1 MWLQDSL
8 VVFSLGSEPAPS
20 AETSSDKKK
29 LLKFRPVSAE
39 LLSVE
44 TETLGRPALE
54 SLVENFDRDA
64 AAGKIR
70 IRELLEQDP
79 QSFQQGVVR
88 LIKSPPSSLRGVHYT
103 VSLLVANNLLL
114 LTLCDQALNL
124 SQAATLARM
133 ALQLDPMM
141 DVALAKKLA
150 DATALGEPLP
160 NAGRLMDIL
169 GEISAGN
176 RITSSLMRLWRSS
189 DPQMRSKAVLLIGR
203 SSRSIQWA
211 QSRLAEID
219 PRIRANAVEALW
231 GLDTAEAKV
240 VLRAAAGDCN
250 NRVAGNALFALY
262 AMGDTTSISDLLK
275 MAASDSPQFRSS
287 AAWAM
292 GETGDPRFS
301 ETLGRLMSES
311 SSFVRKRAF
320 AELSRLKAA
329 AKARQGREWRVA
341 ARLLPVS
348 GSMRQFGFE
357 ASPPDGGA
365 APLLLPTRFILS
377 EDGQPVTQY
386 QVEAYVPP
394 EALALTFLFPHS
406 ASPDSPA
413 IGPPWLQGAIGCLNW
428 KRPSDQWCATFYL
441 PADDK
446 PAEKAQGTPNP
457 PQFTADVQAALVAL
471 QEAPAKTACASF
483 WDAIRNSAQATG
495 APERG
500 ARHLIVY
507 NLSSPAAPA
516 SLPEIVAAA
525 VASKTSVHV
534 VSLAPCPPLEEL
546 CRGTQGSFRQAK
558 SEPALLRLVE
568 EAHMALL
575 PRFLV
580 GYPPVAPGARMLNVR
595 VFDATGW
602 GEATIQL

>member
-1 MWLQDSL
+1 M
-8 VVFSLGSEPAPS
+8 
-20 AETSSDKKK
+20 
-29 LLKFRPVSAE
+29 
-39 LLSVE
+39 E
-44 TETLGRPALE
+44 TETLGQPALE
-54 SLVENFDRDA
+54 SLVESFDRDA

-88 LIKSPPSSLRGVHYT
+88 LIKSSPSSMRGMHYT
-103 VSLLVANNLLL
+103 VSLLAANNLLL
-114 LTLCDQALNL
+114 LTLCDRALNL

-160 NAGRLMDIL
+160 DAGRLMDIL

-176 RITSSLMRLWRSS
+176 RITSSLMRLWRSA

-211 QSRLAEID
+211 QSRLAETD

-262 AMGDTTSISDLLK
+262 AMGDTSSISDLLK

-311 SSFVRKRAF
+311 TAFVRKRAF
-320 AELSRLKAA
+320 VELSRLKAA

-341 ARLLPVS
+341 GRMLPDSGNMRQLTVEASSIDGSAPPRLLPT
-348 GSMRQFGFE
+348 Q
-357 ASPPDGGA
+357 
-365 APLLLPTRFILS
+365 FILS
-377 EDGQPVTQY
+377 EDSRPVTHY
-386 QVEAYVPP
+386 QVEACTPP
-394 EALALTFLFPHS
+394 ETLAVTFLFPHTTGS
-406 ASPDSPA
+406 ATL
-413 IGPPWLQGAIGCLNW
+413 PWIQGAIGCLNW
-428 KRPSDQWCATFYL
+428 KRPSDLWDTTFYL
-441 PADDK
+441 PAK
-446 PAEKAQGTPNP
+446 MTAQGTPSP
-457 PQFTADVQAALVAL
+457 PQFTADGQAALAAL
-471 QEAPAKTACASF
+471 QEPREQNVCPAF
-483 WDAIRNSAQATG
+483 WDAVRNSAQAAI

-500 ARHLIVY
+500 ARYLIVY
-507 NLSSPAAPA
+507 NQSTPEAPA
-516 SLPEIVAAA
+516 GTAEIVSAV
-525 VASKTSVHV
+525 VASNTSVHV
-534 VSLAPCPPLEEL
+534 VSLDPCPPLEEL
-546 CRGTQGSFRQAK
+546 CRGTQGSFRLAK
-558 SEPALLRLVE
+558 AALDLPKLVE
-568 EAHMALL
+568 EAYLALL

-580 GYPPVAPGARMLNVR
+580 GYPPVAPGARTLNVR

-602 GEATIQL
+602 GEATILLGIAP